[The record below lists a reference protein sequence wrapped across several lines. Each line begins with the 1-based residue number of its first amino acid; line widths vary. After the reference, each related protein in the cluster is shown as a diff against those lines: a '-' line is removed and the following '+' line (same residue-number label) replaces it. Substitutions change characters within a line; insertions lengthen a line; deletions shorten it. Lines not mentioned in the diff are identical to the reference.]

1 MMRMQKTPLQI
12 IGCAL
17 LLTAGLSSLLS
28 RPAVTAQQ
36 LPNIL
41 WITSEDHGPHMGCY
55 GDRFATTP
63 NVDALAAKGM
73 LYRHAWSNAPVC
85 APARTTIISGMYPPS
100 TGSEHMRS
108 LVRYPQSKPMFPQL
122 LRQAGYYVTNNSKED
137 YNLEPPTGA
146 GQVWNESS
154 PKAHWQKRPAGQPFF
169 AVFNSEKSHESKIRV
184 RPHTPIHDPAKVRVP
199 AYHPDTP
206 EVREDWAQYYDV
218 VSEAD
223 ADAGKRLKELADAGL
238 AEETIVFYYADH
250 GSGMPRSK
258 RWPYNSGLQMPLIV
272 YIPEKFKD
280 LAPPEYKAG
289 GASDRLVSFVDLAP
303 TVLSLAGLKPPA
315 WLQGHA
321 FMGKYQESP
330 QPFIYGFRG
339 RMDERYDM
347 VRSVT
352 DGRYVYIRNYM
363 PHLIYGQY
371 LDYMF
376 QTPTTRVWRRLYDEG
391 KLKPPQTY
399 FWERKPAEELYDL
412 QNDRDEVR
420 NLAASPQHRAVLN
433 KLRGAQASLALKIR
447 DVGFLPESELHRRS
461 SGPSRITMYD
471 LGHDAQKY
479 PLEKIMAM
487 ADLTSLMKPDAL
499 AQISRG
505 LKDGDSGVRYWAAMG
520 LLMRGQ
526 NAVATKRAE
535 LRAALKDEAPA
546 VRIVAARSLG
556 LYGNN
561 EDLKLASDVLRGL
574 ISPDKNGLYVSMEAL
589 NAVDALGKK
598 AASLA
603 DAIKAMP
610 QQGSF
615 ATQRTNGYI
624 PRLVEHIFGELGI
637 PAPTGKQ

>member
-1 MMRMQKTPLQI
+1 MRRMQKYLLGI
-12 IGCAL
+12 IGGIQL
-17 LLTAGLSSLLS
+17 GLIGLPGLPT
-28 RPAVTAQQ
+28 RPAQTAQH

-41 WITSEDHGPHMGCY
+41 WITSEDHGPHLGCY
-55 GDRFATTP
+55 GDRFASTP

-73 LYRHAWSNAPVC
+73 RYAHAWSNAPVC
-85 APARTTIISGMYPPS
+85 APARTTLISGMYPPS

-108 LVRYPQSKPMFPQL
+108 LVAYPQGKQMFPQL
-122 LRQAGYYVTNNSKED
+122 LRQAGYYVTNNAKED
-137 YNLEPPTGA
+137 YNLEQP

-154 PKAHWQKRPAGQPFF
+154 SKAHWQKRAAGQLFF
-169 AVFNSEKSHESKIRV
+169 AVFNSEKSHESRIRV
-184 RPHTPIHDPAKVRVP
+184 RPHTPVHDPAKVRVP

-223 ADAGKRLKELADAGL
+223 ADAGKRLKELSDAGL

-272 YIPEKFKD
+272 YIPEKFKH

-289 GASDRLVSFVDLAP
+289 GESNRLVSFVDFAP

-315 WLQGHA
+315 WMQGHA
-321 FMGKYQESP
+321 FMGKHQEPP
-330 QPFIYGFRG
+330 QPYIYGFRG

-347 VRSVT
+347 VRSIS

-376 QTPTTRVWRRLYDEG
+376 QTPTTRVWRQLYDEG

-399 FWERKPAEELYDL
+399 FWEKKPSEELYDL

-420 NLAASPQHRAVLN
+420 NLAASPQHQAVLK
-433 KLRGAQASLALKIR
+433 KLRGAQASLALTIR

-461 SGPSRITMYD
+461 SGTTMYD
-471 LGHDAQKY
+471 LGQDARKY
-479 PLEKIMAM
+479 PLEKILAM
-487 ADLTSLMKPDAL
+487 ADAASMMKPDAP
-499 AQISRG
+499 AQLSAG
-505 LKDGDSGVRYWAAMG
+505 LKDGDSAVRYWAAMG
-520 LLMRGQ
+520 MLMREQ
-526 NAVATKRAE
+526 SAVTAGRDE
-535 LRAALKDEAPA
+535 LRTALKDEAPA
-546 VRIVAARSLG
+546 VRIVAARALG
-556 LYGNN
+556 LYGND
-561 EDLKLASDVLRGL
+561 EDLKLALALLREL
-574 ISPDKNGLYVSMEAL
+574 ISPEKNGLYVSLEAL

-603 DAIKAMP
+603 DAIRAMP

-615 ATQRTNGYI
+615 ANQRTNGYV
-624 PRLVEHIFGELGI
+624 PRLVEHIFGEWKM
-637 PAPTGKQ
+637 PAPTGNQ

>member
-1 MMRMQKTPLQI
+1 MKRTHGISLAL
-12 IGCAL
+12 IG
-17 LLTAGLSSLLS
+17 GLMIVLLS
-28 RPAVTAQQ
+28 ISVWPPRHAHGAPPR
-36 LPNIL
+36 PNIL

-55 GDRFATTP
+55 GDRFASTP

-108 LVRYPQSKPMFPQL
+108 LVAYPRGKQMFPQL
-122 LRQAGYYVTNNSKED
+122 LREAGYYCTNNAKED
-137 YNLEPPTGA
+137 YNLEPPKGA
-146 GQVWNESS
+146 DTVWNESS

-169 AVFNSEKSHESKIRV
+169 AVFNSEKSHESRIRV
-184 RPHTPIHDPAKVRVP
+184 RPHTLIHDPAKVRVP

-206 EVREDWAQYYDV
+206 EVRKDWAQYYDV

-223 ADAGKRLKELADAGL
+223 ADAGKRLKELSDAGL
-238 AEETIVFYYADH
+238 AEDTIVFYYADH

-258 RWPYNSGLQMPLIV
+258 RWPYNSGLQMPLVV
-272 YIPEKFKD
+272 YIPEKFKH

-289 GASDRLVSFVDLAP
+289 GESNRLVSFVDLAP
-303 TVLSLAGLKPPA
+303 TVLSLAGVKPPA
-315 WLQGHA
+315 WMQGHA
-321 FMGKYQESP
+321 FLGQYQEP
-330 QPFIYGFRG
+330 AQPFVYGFRG
-339 RMDERYDM
+339 RMDERYDL

-376 QTPTTRVWRRLYDEG
+376 QTPTTRVWRRLYEEG
-391 KLKPPQTY
+391 KLKPPQTF
-399 FWERKPAEELYDL
+399 FWERKPGEELYDL
-412 QNDRDEVR
+412 QTDRDEVK
-420 NLAASPQHRAVLN
+420 NLAASPQQQAVLR
-433 KLRGAQASLALKIR
+433 KLRAALGQLALRIR

-461 SGPSRITMYD
+461 SGTTMYD

-487 ADLTSLMKPDAL
+487 ADAASLLRPGAT
-499 AQISRG
+499 AQLGRG
-505 LKDGDSGVRYWAAMG
+505 LKDGDSAVRYWAAMG

-526 NAVATKRAE
+526 AAVEKQRVE
-535 LRAALKDEAPA
+535 LRAALNDEVPA
-546 VRIVAARSLG
+546 VRMPAARALG
-556 LYGNN
+556 LYGND
-561 EDLKLASDVLRGL
+561 EDLKLSLAALGEL
-574 ISPDKNGLYVSMEAL
+574 ISPEKNGLYVSLEAL

-603 DAIKAMP
+603 GAIKAMP

-615 ATQRTNGYI
+615 AGPRTREYV
-624 PRLVEHIFGELGI
+624 PKLVEHIFGVWGM
-637 PAPTGKQ
+637 PAPSGK

>member
-1 MMRMQKTPLQI
+1 MRMQKPLLHI
-12 IGCAL
+12 ITGTL
-17 LLTAGLSSLLS
+17 LLTTALLS
-28 RPAVTAQQ
+28 PSAHHAQAAEQ

-41 WITSEDHGPHMGCY
+41 WITSEDHGPHLGCY
-55 GDRFATTP
+55 GDRFASTP

-73 LYRHAWSNAPVC
+73 RYAHAWSNAPVC
-85 APARTTIISGMYPPS
+85 APARTTLISGMYPPS

-108 LVRYPQSKPMFPQL
+108 LVAYPRGKQMFPQL
-122 LRQAGYYVTNNSKED
+122 LRQAGYYVTNNAKED
-137 YNLEPPTGA
+137 YNLEQPGE
-146 GQVWNESS
+146 VWNESS
-154 PKAHWQKRPAGQPFF
+154 SKAHWQKRAAGQPFF
-169 AVFNSEKSHESKIRV
+169 AVFNSEKSHESRIRI
-184 RPHTPIHDPAKVRVP
+184 RPHTPVHDPAKVRIP

-223 ADAGKRLKELADAGL
+223 ADAGNRLKELADAGL

-272 YIPEKFKD
+272 YIPEKFKH

-289 GASDRLVSFVDLAP
+289 GESTRVVSFVDFAP

-315 WLQGHA
+315 WMQGHA
-321 FMGKYQESP
+321 FMGRHQEPP
-330 QPFIYGFRG
+330 QPYVYGFRG

-376 QTPTTRVWRRLYDEG
+376 QTPTTRVWRQLYDEG

-399 FWERKPAEELYDL
+399 FWEKKPPEELYDL

-420 NLAASPQHRAVLN
+420 NLAASPQHQEVLK
-433 KLRGAQASLALKIR
+433 KLRAAQASLALKIR

-461 SGPSRITMYD
+461 SGTTMYD
-471 LGHDAQKY
+471 LGQDPEKY
-479 PLEKIMAM
+479 PLDKILAM
-487 ADLTSLMKPDAL
+487 ADAASLMKPDAV
-499 AQISRG
+499 AQLSGG
-505 LKDGDSGVRYWAAMG
+505 LKDADSAVRYWAAMG
-520 LLMRGQ
+520 MLMRGQ
-526 NAVATKRAE
+526 SAVTARRDE

-546 VRIVAARSLG
+546 VRVVAARALG
-556 LYGNN
+556 LNGND
-561 EDLKLASDVLRGL
+561 EDLKLALTVLREL
-574 ISPDKNGLYVSMEAL
+574 VSPEKNGLYVSLEAL

-598 AASLA
+598 AGSLA
-603 DAIKAMP
+603 DAIRTMP

-615 ATQRTNGYI
+615 ANQRTNGYI
-624 PRLVEHIFGELGI
+624 PRLVEHISGN
-637 PAPTGKQ
+637 